1 MGSVASPQGNYG
13 AYTMHTS
20 RLRRWLIA
28 GLRISMLCLALLALT
43 GGYFWFTTDMPD
55 ITHLRARASRGNTR
69 ILDRHGQL
77 LYEIP
82 DPFQGRFHPVPLED
96 IPLALQQATIAI
108 EDQSFYDNQ
117 GIDGRAIARAL
128 WSNIQEQSIV
138 AGGST
143 ITQQLVR
150 SFLLDPHLSQQQTL
164 NRKLREATLAVKLTT
179 QVSKDDILELYL
191 NQIYYG
197 GMAYGVEATSQHVF
211 GKPVHTLDLAECA
224 LLAGLPQA
232 PTAYNPLTHPEAA
245 LARQAQVLDAMVR
258 NGYITAAQA
267 TTAQN
272 EPLQFASDDTPIH
285 APHGVFY
292 ALDTLTEWLEPDI
305 IARGG
310 LTITTTLDLDLH
322 NKAHAIVQRHIAS
335 LAQPGYDTYNHQV
348 QNGAAIILNPH
359 TGEIL
364 AMVGSPDFY
373 DSASQGQVNATLAL
387 RQAGSAIKPL
397 TYAAALERGWTAA
410 TPIQDEPVS
419 FTTRE
424 GRPYTPEN
432 YDRAYHGTLS
442 LRQALATSSNVAAVR
457 VLDAI
462 GIPAFLDMAQRL
474 GITTLTDRPG
484 AYGLALTLGSGEV
497 SLLELTTAYAA
508 FANDGN
514 RVTPSIIQAIDF
526 DDAGT
531 EDLNHTGRK
540 ERKDWTAEQ
549 SDRHRLSDGFAITPQ
564 VAYLITDILSDR
576 YARMRAFGATSSL
589 DIGRPAAVKTG
600 TTTNW
605 RDNWTLGY
613 TPDRVVGVWVGNAS
627 GQEMEMISGISGAG
641 PIWHDVMQAAH
652 RNIPPRPFPRPDGIV
667 EMPVCAAPPTTPDI
681 PCTATRLERFIA
693 GTEPASGALAN
704 VIPHSGNEVD
714 SRKSAQTQRS
724 STDPDIVYDSLPEHS
739 IPKHPQNQQSSVLA
753 VHTRQD
759 TPGEGELITP
769 AAGSHYAISPLVPRE
784 QQQLKFQARTTSEQ
798 ASISFFVDNTH
809 LATCDSPPYHTFWYL
824 APGHHTVYIEVAR
837 DAGQVW
843 RSPPIRFTV
852 GEVATE

>member
-1 MGSVASPQGNYG
+1 
-13 AYTMHTS
+13 MHRL
-20 RLRRWLIA
+20 RLRRWLVA
-28 GLRISMLCLALLALT
+28 GLRTSLLCLALLALT
-43 GGYFWFTTDMPD
+43 GGYFWFTTDMPN

-69 ILDRHGQL
+69 ILDRYGHL

-82 DPFQGRFHPVPLED
+82 DPFHGRLYPVLLDD
-96 IPLALQQATIAI
+96 IPLALRQATIAI
-108 EDQSFYDNQ
+108 EDQNFYDNQ
-117 GIDGRAIARAL
+117 GIDGKAIARAL

-150 SFLLDPHLSQQQTL
+150 SFLLEPHLSQQQTL
-164 NRKLREATLAVKLTT
+164 TRKLREATLAIKLTT

-197 GMAYGVEATSQHVF
+197 GMAYGVEAASQHVF

-245 LARQAQVLDAMVR
+245 LARQAQVLNAMVR

-267 TTAQN
+267 TAAQN
-272 EPLQFASDDTPIH
+272 EPLQFASGDTPIH
-285 APHGVFY
+285 APHAVFY

-310 LTITTTLDLDLH
+310 LIITTTLDLDLH
-322 NKAHAIVQRHIAS
+322 NKAHAIVQRHIAA
-335 LAQPGYDTYNHQV
+335 LAQPGYDSYNHQV
-348 QNGAAIILNPH
+348 QNGAAIILDPH

-373 DSASQGQVNATLAL
+373 DSSSQGQVNATLAL

-397 TYAAALERGWTAA
+397 TYAAALECGWTAA

-419 FTTRE
+419 FATRD

-432 YDRAYHGTLS
+432 YDRTYHGTLS

-474 GITTLTDRPG
+474 GITTLSDRPG
-484 AYGLALTLGSGEV
+484 VYGLALTLGSGEV
-497 SLLELTTAYAA
+497 SLLELTAAYAA
-508 FANDGN
+508 FANGGY

-526 DDAGT
+526 DYGNLDDMTDANALT
-531 EDLNHTGRK
+531 PSA
-540 ERKDWTAEQ
+540 ERQQA
-549 SDRHRLSDGFAITPQ
+549 LTPQ

-576 YARMRAFGATSSL
+576 YARMRAFGATSPL

-605 RDNWTLGY
+605 RDNWTIGY
-613 TPDRVVGVWVGNAS
+613 TPDRVVGVWVGNAN
-627 GQEMEMISGISGAG
+627 GQEMETMSGISGAG
-641 PIWHDVMQAAH
+641 PIWHDVMQAVH
-652 RNIPPRPFPRPDGIV
+652 RDIPSRPFPRTDGIIEV
-667 EMPVCAAPPTTPDI
+667 PVCATISSLPDA

-693 GTEPASGALAN
+693 GTEPASGARHTGEHAQAAKNAKPPRTPRFL
-704 VIPHSGNEVD
+704 PYSLKPGNTQPQLSNALIE
-714 SRKSAQTQRS
+714 QT
-724 STDPDIVYDSLPEHS
+724 P
-739 IPKHPQNQQSSVLA
+739 
-753 VHTRQD
+753 QD
-759 TPGEGELITP
+759 TLGELMTP
-769 AAGSHYAISPLVPRE
+769 ADGSHYAISPLVPRE
-784 QQQLKFQARTTSEQ
+784 QQQIKLQARSINEQ
-798 ASISFFVDNTH
+798 ASISFFVDNAH
-809 LATCDSPPYHTFWYL
+809 LATCVSPPYHAFWQL
-824 APGHHTVYIEVAR
+824 VPGDHTALIEVVR
-837 DAGQVW
+837 DTGQVW

-852 GEVATE
+852 GAAATE